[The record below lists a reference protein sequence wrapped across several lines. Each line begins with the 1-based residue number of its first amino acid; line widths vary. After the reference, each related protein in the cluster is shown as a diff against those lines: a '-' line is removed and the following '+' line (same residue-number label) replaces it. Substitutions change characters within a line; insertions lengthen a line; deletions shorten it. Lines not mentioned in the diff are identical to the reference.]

1 MKEPEPA
8 AYVFG
13 PFRLEWAKRR
23 LWKDS
28 KIVPLTPKALE
39 ILLTLVRQAGRAVD
53 KDELMRAVW
62 PDTFVGEETLTQNI
76 STLRKALGDTPDEPD
91 YIATVPRRGYQ
102 FISPVTEAASSQP
115 PLVDAVPWT
124 DSAAKRIDSAAP
136 TSRRLWFALALGVF
150 LIGGVVIGFRYVS
163 RPAEASPEELWL
175 VIPPIGTS
183 LASAGALSPDGQR
196 VAFVTTD
203 QRGVRVLQ
211 VQAIGSLDARTLPGT
226 EGARGPFWSPDSRSI
241 AFFVGRKLK
250 STSLFGQDPQTI
262 AEADTDPRGGTW
274 SASGV
279 IIFPGRFKG
288 PLHRVDDDGGPIT
301 AVTTLNPDAGE
312 RGRSCRAPGIPSRP
326 AK

>member
-76 STLRKALGDTPDEPD
+76 STLRKVLGDTPDQPE

-115 PLVDAVPWT
+115 TAADAAT
-124 DSAAKRIDSAAP
+124 GTSSAAKRIDSAD
-136 TSRRLWFALALGVF
+136 TRSRRLRFGLALGVF

-163 RPAEASPEELWL
+163 RPTDAHPEELWP
-175 VIPPIGTS
+175 VIPPAGTS
-183 LASAGALSPDGQR
+183 LASAGTLSPDGQL

-203 QRGVRVLQ
+203 QRGVR
-211 VQAIGSLDARTLPGT
+211 
-226 EGARGPFWSPDSRSI
+226 
-241 AFFVGRKLK
+241 
-250 STSLFGQDPQTI
+250 
-262 AEADTDPRGGTW
+262 
-274 SASGV
+274 
-279 IIFPGRFKG
+279 
-288 PLHRVDDDGGPIT
+288 
-301 AVTTLNPDAGE
+301 
-312 RGRSCRAPGIPSRP
+312 
-326 AK
+326 